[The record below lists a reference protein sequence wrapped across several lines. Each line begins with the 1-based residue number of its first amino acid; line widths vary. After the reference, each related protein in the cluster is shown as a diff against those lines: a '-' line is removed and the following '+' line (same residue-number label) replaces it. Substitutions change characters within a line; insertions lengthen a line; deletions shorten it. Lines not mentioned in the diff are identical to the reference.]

1 MASPKI
7 SIIVPVYNVEKYIRR
22 CLDSIAVQTFTD
34 WECICVDDGTP
45 DASGKI
51 CNEYAQKDSRFVVIH
66 KENGGVSSARNV
78 GLDVAKGE
86 YVTFCDSDDYVER
99 NWLSSLYEQAIFTN
113 SDIVNCDLIRKS
125 TKSDYTQHQV
135 PGLTGKETVKKL
147 MTGDFDGYLWIKL
160 IKRSLIEDNFVRFS
174 ENFDLWEDIPFS
186 IKLYYHS
193 KKNSYLPKSL
203 YNYWV
208 ENENS
213 YTSIKNEKSFSDM
226 DKAVNEV
233 HSFLIKMPDY
243 QIFNDFENYL
253 KFKVLQQVVYTC
265 KDIEIKKQY
274 LKKYSEIKILKLKK
288 IKLHLRLVVYFEQ
301 KDLFLISSII
311 KIFYKFLKGIK
322 NFLIQRESL

>member
-1 MASPKI
+1 MG
-7 SIIVPVYNVEKYIRR
+7 R
-22 CLDSIAVQTFTD
+22 
-34 WECICVDDGTP
+34 
-45 DASGKI
+45 
-51 CNEYAQKDSRFVVIH
+51 
-66 KENGGVSSARNV
+66 
-78 GLDVAKGE
+78 
-86 YVTFCDSDDYVER
+86 
-99 NWLSSLYEQAIFTN
+99 
-113 SDIVNCDLIRKS
+113 
-125 TKSDYTQHQV
+125 YT
-135 PGLTGKETVKKL
+135 
-147 MTGDFDGYLWIKL
+147 
-160 IKRSLIEDNFVRFS
+160 
-174 ENFDLWEDIPFS
+174 FS

-274 LKKYSEIKILKLKK
+274 LKKVFGNKNIKIKK
-288 IKLHLRLVVYFEQ
+288 NKTSF
-301 KDLFLISSII
+301 KTCSLF
-311 KIFYKFLKGIK
+311 
-322 NFLIQRESL
+322 